1 MPYFQNSQHALP
13 GTVNDENGASSPPS
27 NSPQRGENQAST
39 PLGRLRGGLFSKQ
52 EVIVY
57 KEANFSPDYRQAQ
70 VGQIMGA
77 LYRLRSIAI
86 TGLSGMGKSNVVR
99 FIVSHPQVRSRYL
112 QERADDYAFLHVDC
126 AGLAA
131 DDEAEIWSEITAQL
145 HETGLSPE
153 VSSQP
158 SVARSVR
165 RRLKR
170 QLLNVKPELNLVLFL
185 DYFDQATAQL
195 DSRFFNYLFH
205 LRNARPRGNL
215 CYVFVTR
222 RPLRQLYELQELLDD
237 GCSVGPLCH
246 QDALDSIRRDETR
259 LGCVFSAAQRE
270 QLIACTGGHPGF
282 LKNASELL
290 GSGQVDAA
298 LPVDEFAGQL
308 LQAGKIESLCRELWA
323 DLTPEEQS
331 VLRNAA
337 RGLPVPRSVDRACVV
352 YLETSGLLT
361 RKEGSKD
368 DLRVAVFCPLF
379 EAFVRDV
386 GAEAGAVHIAA
397 VFPNQA
403 RIETPA
409 GEEWVTLSPRLF
421 ALLLALAEA
430 QGQVVPADDVIAQV
444 YGVEAAGVTNAA
456 LSQLVK
462 RLRGLL
468 DPPVRRMTG
477 DTTFTCV
484 ETVRDVGYRLEG

>member
-1 MPYFQNSQHALP
+1 
-13 GTVNDENGASSPPS
+13 
-27 NSPQRGENQAST
+27 
-39 PLGRLRGGLFSKQ
+39 
-52 EVIVY
+52 VY
-57 KEANFSPDYRQAQ
+57 KEANFAPGYRQKQ
-70 VGQIMGA
+70 VEQIMNA
-77 LYRLRSIAI
+77 LYRLRSIAV

-99 FIVSHPQVRSRYL
+99 FIVSHPQVRPRYL
-112 QERADDYAFLHVDC
+112 RERANDYAFLHVDC

-131 DDEAEIWSEITAQL
+131 DDETEIWNEIAAQL

-153 VSSQP
+153 IHPQSP
-158 SVARSVR
+158 VARSIR

-170 QLLNVKPELNLVLFL
+170 QLLNVKAELNLVLFL
-185 DYFDQATAQL
+185 DYFDQVAAQL

-222 RPLRQLYELQELLDD
+222 RPPGQLYELQELLDD

-246 QDALDSIRRDETR
+246 QDALDSIRRDEAR

-270 QLIACTGGHPGF
+270 QLIACTGGHPGL

-290 GSGQVDAA
+290 GSGQADAA
-298 LPVDEFAGQL
+298 LPPDEFAGQL
-308 LQAGKIESLCRELWA
+308 LQASKIRNLCQELWD

-337 RGLPVPRSVDRACVV
+337 RGLPVPRSADQARVA

-361 RKEGSKD
+361 REEGSGD
-368 DLRVAVFCPLF
+368 DVRVAVFCPLF
-379 EAFVRDV
+379 ETFVRDV
-386 GAEAGAVHIAA
+386 CAEAGAVHIAA
-397 VFPNQA
+397 VFPNRA
-403 RIETPA
+403 RIETPS

-430 QGQVVPADDVIAQV
+430 RGRVVPADDVIAQV
-444 YGVEAAGVTNAA
+444 YGAEAAGVTNAA

-462 RLRGLL
+462 RLRKAL
-468 DPPVRRMTG
+468 DPAVRRMTG
-477 DTTFTCV
+477 DPTFSCV